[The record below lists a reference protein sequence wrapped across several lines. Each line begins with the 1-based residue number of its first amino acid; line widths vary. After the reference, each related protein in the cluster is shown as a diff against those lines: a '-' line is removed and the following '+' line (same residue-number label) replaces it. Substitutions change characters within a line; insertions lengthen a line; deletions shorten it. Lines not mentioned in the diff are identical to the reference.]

1 MSLHPA
7 RYSELERQPILEN
20 FVGPGALLILVC
32 LKHRAKPG
40 KPRPGVSEM
49 ARRRKGKAQSDTLDG
64 KKRKPDPNGYYDWLI
79 GKGYAPANAMR
90 MVEAKFGGEEK
101 REPSLGW
108 AWKG

>member
-1 MSLHPA
+1 M
-7 RYSELERQPILEN
+7 
-20 FVGPGALLILVC
+20 
-32 LKHRAKPG
+32 
-40 KPRPGVSEM
+40 
-49 ARRRKGKAQSDTLDG
+49 DG
-64 KKRKPDPNGYYDWLI
+64 KKRKPYPNGYYDWLI